1 MIYAKG
7 DLGLLWADH
16 RQLQIALLW
25 TKPTHWTHN
34 CAHQR
39 SIWCPWKKVYLR
51 KNINIQKRKDATDQQ
66 QGRCDTWVEARGKIK
81 EMSGYKGQHI
91 RRGMQKK
98 REVKEKKVRQQG
110 NSLLSKAGEAA
121 LAVRSKH
128 RLKQGL
134 EQRLLRRTIPKT
146 YLSRL

>member
-1 MIYAKG
+1 M
-7 DLGLLWADH
+7 
-16 RQLQIALLW
+16 
-25 TKPTHWTHN
+25 
-34 CAHQR
+34 
-39 SIWCPWKKVYLR
+39 
-51 KNINIQKRKDATDQQ
+51 
-66 QGRCDTWVEARGKIK
+66 EARGKIK

-110 NSLLSKAGEAA
+110 NSLLSKAGGAA
-121 LAVRSKH
+121 LAVRSKQ